1 VIRRARGNE
10 DRHFGVTDALM
21 LVADIVL
28 IVLWAWGGA
37 NVLLGAMLLVLL
49 VFPTGRWNP
58 EGHRGVAECHRPP
71 NRRPQ
76 LTRRV
81 VGRRQSGA
89 LGDLF
94 GSQGASPST

>member
-1 VIRRARGNE
+1 MIRRARGNE

-49 VFPTGRWNP
+49 VLSAIFLGWIPLPGD
-58 EGHRGVAECHRPP
+58 G
-71 NRRPQ
+71 
-76 LTRRV
+76 TRK
-81 VGRRQSGA
+81 
-89 LGDLF
+89 D
-94 GSQGASPST
+94 TEE